1 MPSLG
6 QHVAV
11 CAYIAHAIFNRLR
24 ETHRPRASAHRDSAP
39 PPTTFVD
46 PPFFAVV
53 GHDDKVEPFWVLL
66 RMRQQCIQFQ
76 FFALTLKSDKIKL
89 SKTSEAVT

>member
-1 MPSLG
+1 VFAIPSLG

-11 CAYIAHAIFNRLR
+11 CAHIAHAIFNRLR

-53 GHDDKVEPFWVLL
+53 GHDDKVEHFWVPTMYPVPVLCPNL
-66 RMRQQCIQFQ
+66 E
-76 FFALTLKSDKIKL
+76 K
-89 SKTSEAVT
+89 